1 MASDFN
7 SAKVLKEIRK
17 SSWNLSFDVAWRWFK
32 EPGVGDEMEI
42 QIRALVIISLK
53 NGECLDLEVLA
64 AQFTVCVYSEY
75 LAMRKWGGL
84 ILFLQV
90 SWHRN

>member
-53 NGECLDLEVLA
+53 HGECLDLEVLA
-64 AQFTVCVYSEY
+64 AQFTVRVYSEY
-75 LAMRKWGGL
+75 LAMR
-84 ILFLQV
+84 
-90 SWHRN
+90 R